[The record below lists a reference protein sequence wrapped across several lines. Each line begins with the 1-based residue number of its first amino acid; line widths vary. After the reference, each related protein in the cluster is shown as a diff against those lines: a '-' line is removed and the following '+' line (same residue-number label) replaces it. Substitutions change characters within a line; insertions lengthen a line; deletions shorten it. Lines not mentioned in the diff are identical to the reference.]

1 MNARQEP
8 LTLPP
13 LPPGRL
19 AVIESKK
26 LLAKAGLAKTLLEYW
41 SNPAPLAG
49 SGKPQ
54 PVDLFTP
61 FRTYAEAV
69 FKAYSQQYQP
79 DFADAQAFENF
90 LNRPVSL
97 SVIQDIVPTAAP
109 PSERLVIGLDENI
122 EEFAARLPFRP
133 DRYSPGFGVPLQM
146 WERLLE
152 QTWWDRGGRDQR
164 WPGFAGWITH
174 PFIWVL
180 RARRN
185 REILSEDLAA
195 TLRLRTGKLKSR
207 LTT

>member
-26 LLAKAGLAKTLLEYW
+26 LLAKARLAKTLLEYW
-41 SNPAPLAG
+41 SNPAQLSEG
-49 SGKPQ
+49 GKPQ
-54 PVDLFTP
+54 PIDLFAP

-69 FKAYSQQYQP
+69 FKAYGQQYQP
-79 DFADAQAFENF
+79 DFADPQAFENF
-90 LNRPVSL
+90 LNLPVSL
-97 SVIQDIVPTAAP
+97 AVVQEIVPTTAP
-109 PSERLVIGLDENI
+109 PSDRLVIGLREDI

-133 DRYSPGFGVPLQM
+133 DRYSPGFGVPTQM

-152 QTWWDRGGRDQR
+152 QTWWDRGSRDQR

-174 PFIWVL
+174 PFIWAL

-185 REILSEDLAA
+185 REILSEDLMA
-195 TLRLRTGKLKSR
+195 TLRQRAGKLKSR
-207 LTT
+207 LTD

>member
-26 LLAKAGLAKTLLEYW
+26 LLAKARLAKTLLEYW
-41 SNPAPLAG
+41 SNPAQLAVG
-49 SGKPQ
+49 VKPQ
-54 PVDLFTP
+54 PVDLFAP

-69 FKAYSQQYQP
+69 FNAYGQQYQP
-79 DFADAQAFENF
+79 DFADGQAFENF
-90 LNRPVSL
+90 LNRRVSQA
-97 SVIQDIVPTAAP
+97 VIQDIVPTAAP
-109 PSERLVIGLDENI
+109 PSERLVIGLDEDI
-122 EEFAARLPFRP
+122 EQFAARLPFRP
-133 DRYSPGFGVPLQM
+133 DRYSPGFGVPQQM

-152 QTWWDRGGRDQR
+152 QTWWDRGSRDPR

-174 PFIWVL
+174 PFIWAL

-185 REILSEDLAA
+185 REILSEDLASMF
-195 TLRLRTGKLKSR
+195 RLRTGKLRSR
-207 LTT
+207 LTS